1 MPVSYLPNILQAGAP
16 DKFADRLAVG
26 FAALFFVYATVTA
39 GLGNGPPPSL
49 WTLSRVIS
57 TCCAIVVGWKIC
69 RLGKKPPQIAAYL
82 TAAVCGG
89 LWILLWPSLYG
100 FGRGLER
107 AIPVGAAI
115 WDGAIA
121 GLYGMR
127 ASTLPSAAVIGALAL
142 AFQIFLDVSWFLL
155 ICPISLH

>member
-1 MPVSYLPNILQAGAP
+1 MPDSDHPNILQSGAP
-16 DKFADRLAVG
+16 DGFADRLAVR
-26 FAALFFVYATVTA
+26 FAGLFLLYASVTA

-57 TCCAIVVGWKIC
+57 TFCAIGVGWKIC
-69 RLGKKPPQIAAYL
+69 RLGKKPPQLAAYL

-89 LWILLWPSLYG
+89 LWILLWPGLYG

-127 ASTLPSAAVIGALAL
+127 ASTLPNAAVIGVLAL
-142 AFQIFLDVSWFLL
+142 AFQIFLDVSWFFL
-155 ICPISLH
+155 ICPTSLS